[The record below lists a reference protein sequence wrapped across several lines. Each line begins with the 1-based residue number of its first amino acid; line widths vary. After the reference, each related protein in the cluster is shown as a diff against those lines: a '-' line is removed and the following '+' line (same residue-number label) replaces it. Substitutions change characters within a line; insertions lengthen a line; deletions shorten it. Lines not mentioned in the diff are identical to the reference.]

1 MNKIEQQLR
10 FKCGIY
16 IIINLVNGK
25 RYIGSSKDVY
35 NRLHEHVHNLK
46 RNAAHNKHFQ
56 SSWNKHGEDNFIYGI
71 LEFCDEEVRFE
82 REQFYISNMHPEYN
96 LTENV
101 IANFGHSPS
110 EETRQKISNTLKKKY
125 STGEITTY
133 RQEHAW
139 IKTYVYNIENFTL
152 CGEFDCMAEAG
163 RALGFTNF
171 KHHQANGVLK
181 GKYIFSTVKFES
193 LEDLINHASEKY
205 LKYQGQINYLIGE
218 DSDGNLHYYPSIAA
232 FVRANGG
239 SRSTISKH
247 LDASREHPYQPKG
260 AKMKLYTSD
269 EYIPIK
275 LKDAVPIEESLE
287 LLSGNIGKTP
297 EKDNTEINSEIKE
310 SESSYSVG
318 SETL

>member
-1 MNKIEQQLR
+1 MTSIP
-10 FKCGIY
+10 
-16 IIINLVNGK
+16 NLFDDLG
-25 RYIGSSKDVY
+25 R
-35 NRLHEHVHNLK
+35 
-46 RNAAHNKHFQ
+46 
-56 SSWNKHGEDNFIYGI
+56 
-71 LEFCDEEVRFE
+71 
-82 REQFYISNMHPEYN
+82 
-96 LTENV
+96 
-101 IANFGHSPS
+101 S
-110 EETRQKISNTLKKKY
+110 E
-125 STGEITTY
+125 
-133 RQEHAW
+133 RQELGVQKW
-139 IKTYVYNIENFTL
+139 VNNKL
-152 CGEFDCMAEAG
+152 CGSLCWATGVGIDILATG
-163 RALGFTNF
+163 AL
-171 KHHQANGVLK
+171 Q
-181 GKYIFSTVKFES
+181 FES